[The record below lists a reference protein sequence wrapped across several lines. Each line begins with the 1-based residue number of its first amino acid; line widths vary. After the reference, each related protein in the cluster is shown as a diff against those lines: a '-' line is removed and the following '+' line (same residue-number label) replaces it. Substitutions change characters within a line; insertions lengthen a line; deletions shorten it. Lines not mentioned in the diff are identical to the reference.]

1 MRADHEHPLL
11 PAEHAELAVEPDH
24 AAGGGRLELGPDW
37 RHDGD
42 EQEDDE
48 PDGERAKTHRP
59 RPMMVSEEAI
69 PVRKET

>member
-24 AAGGGRLELGPDW
+24 AAGGGRLELGPEW
-37 RHDGD
+37 RRDGD
-42 EQEDDE
+42 EQENDE

>member
-11 PAEHAELAVEPDH
+11 PAEHPELAIETQQT
-24 AAGGGRLELGPDW
+24 AGGGRLELGPKW
-37 RHDGD
+37 PHDGD

-59 RPMMVSEEAI
+59 QPMMVSEEAI
-69 PVRKET
+69 PGWMER